1 MADPFIGEIFMA
13 GFNFPPVGWASCN
26 GSFLPISQFDAL
38 FALIGTTYGGD
49 GQSTFALPNLQS
61 RIPIHVGQGLGLPNF
76 TLGQIG
82 GVENVTL
89 ALGNLP
95 SHTHTVQV
103 SNNAGTS
110 STPSNTLTLGS
121 GAEAELY
128 TPEAADVSSGMAVS
142 GGVGG
147 NAPHENIMPFLA
159 VNFFIALEGI
169 FPSRN

>member
-1 MADPFIGEIFMA
+1 MAEPFIGEIFMA
-13 GFNFPPVGWASCN
+13 GFNFPPQGWAACD
-26 GSFLPISQFDAL
+26 GSILPISQYDAL

-49 GQSTFALPNLQS
+49 GQTTFALPNLQS
-61 RIPIHVGQGLGLPNF
+61 RMPIHSGQGLGLPNF
-76 TLGQIG
+76 TLGQTG

-89 ALGNLP
+89 NLGNVP

-110 STPSNTLTLGS
+110 STPASNLTLGS

-128 TPEAADVSSGMAVS
+128 TPEAADASSGMTVS

-147 NAPHENIMPFLA
+147 NAPHDNIMPFLA